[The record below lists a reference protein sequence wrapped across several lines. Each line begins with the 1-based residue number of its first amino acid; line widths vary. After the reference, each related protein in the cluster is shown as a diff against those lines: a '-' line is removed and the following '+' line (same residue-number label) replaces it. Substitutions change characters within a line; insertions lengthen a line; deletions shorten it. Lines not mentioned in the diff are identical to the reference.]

1 MKGWSNLSPQSQP
14 RFGHDERDFVLKVT
28 MKFLKN
34 KDAAE
39 DAPQDAMLQ
48 AFRHR
53 DSFRGDA
60 KFMTWLYRVAVR
72 ASLMQLR
79 KRRREEQARADTL
92 DFCALPAPGPD
103 PEART
108 IAAAQLVRAGR
119 HLAQMSPISG
129 EVLRMNA
136 EGYTSREIGAK
147 LNINAST
154 VKTIVHRGRLG
165 LRAALD
171 QASNAAGAAGMA
183 RPGPVIEGHCAYPA
197 AL

>member
-34 KDAAE
+34 EDAAE
-39 DAPQDAMLQ
+39 DAAQDAMLQ

-60 KFMTWLYRVAVR
+60 KFTTWLYRVAVT
-72 ASLMQLR
+72 ASLMHLR
-79 KRRREEQARADTL
+79 KQCRREVLAGVDTL
-92 DFCALPAPGPD
+92 DACATLPAPGPD

-108 IAAAQLVRAGR
+108 IAAAQVVRAGR
-119 HLAQMSPISG
+119 HLAQMGPISG
-129 EVLRMNA
+129 KVLRLNA
-136 EGYTSREIGAK
+136 EGYTSREIGTK
-147 LNINAST
+147 LSIKVST
-154 VKTIVHRGRLG
+154 VKMRVNRDRLR

-171 QASNAAGAAGMA
+171 RSAPALDASPLRMLRAA
-183 RPGPVIEGHCAYPA
+183 
-197 AL
+197 